1 MDTSV
6 TGEHQTSERVREK
19 GAGYYF
25 LLFSLLAFSGLY
37 FGFAI
42 PTFIG
47 ILGG

>member
-1 MDTSV
+1 MATQI
-6 TGEHQTSERVREK
+6 TEHETRRTDRP

-25 LLFSLLAFSGLY
+25 LLFSLLAFAGLY

-47 ILGG
+47 IMAG